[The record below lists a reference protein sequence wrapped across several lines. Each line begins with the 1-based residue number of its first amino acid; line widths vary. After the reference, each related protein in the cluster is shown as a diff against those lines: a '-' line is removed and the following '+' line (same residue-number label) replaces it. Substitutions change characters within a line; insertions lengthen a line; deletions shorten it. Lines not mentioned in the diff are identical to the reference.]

1 MLQELK
7 KYKRIPWLKIWNEN
21 TQKLAETL
29 LEEKYMPANKKKV
42 KTNTPQENKGEKS
55 VKVEE
60 DNKK

>member
-1 MLQELK
+1 
-7 KYKRIPWLKIWNEN
+7 LKIWNEN